1 MTKGYITNGPSLT
14 GKDLDMINEMPSFS
28 SIRMNLILDK
38 TKWKPYYYTMSDSSM
53 ANNFFDEVN
62 LMEKQGMFA
71 VVTNFGYDTLKKY
84 FKTQHLFLR
93 SSRKKIRMDNLNILV
108 ILLNLRTYYP
118 DFFSK
123 WLE

>member
-1 MTKGYITNGPSLT
+1 
-14 GKDLDMINEMPSFS
+14 
-28 SIRMNLILDK
+28 MNLILDK